1 MKKLL
6 TICTVAALVLGA
18 CGSKEKDEQL
28 RQAQAMA
35 EASNEELQAAV
46 SDRDQLLSLVNEIS
60 GGMQEIKQLE
70 NILTVSNGIDE
81 TPGKRSQIQADI
93 AAIQKTLQ
101 ERRERLAELEK
112 RLSSSSLTN
121 NNLRQTITTL
131 RQQID
136 SQTAEIASLRSNLDE
151 AKTMIGELDATVDSL
166 STTVNTVT
174 AAKDSLSRESTELAN
189 ELNTCY
195 YAIGSK
201 GELKDK
207 KIIETG
213 FLRKT
218 KLLKGDFDQ
227 SFFTTADK
235 RTLTVIDLNSNKAEV
250 MTNQPADSYVIE
262 DVHGHKILRITNPA
276 QFWSLSNYL
285 VVKID

>member
-1 MKKLL
+1 MTRLPESAPRFRP
-6 TICTVAALVLGA
+6 T
-18 CGSKEKDEQL
+18 
-28 RQAQAMA
+28 
-35 EASNEELQAAV
+35 
-46 SDRDQLLSLVNEIS
+46 
-60 GGMQEIKQLE
+60 
-70 NILTVSNGIDE
+70 
-81 TPGKRSQIQADI
+81 SQ
-93 AAIQKTLQ
+93 
-101 ERRERLAELEK
+101 RLAELEK
-112 RLSSSSLTN
+112 RLSSSNLTN

-131 RQQID
+131 REQID

-166 STTVNTVT
+166 NTTVNTVT